1 MLVKYE
7 DPAKSH
13 QDSGPGWSF
22 VSKPSHLQNCHYSDY
37 EAIDG
42 LDNAISIR
50 TLNSWIAAGKMKTP
64 YDDMKIS
71 EIADISRLR
80 YKYM

>member
-1 MLVKYE
+1 MLVKCV

-22 VSKPSHLQNCHYSDY
+22 VSKPSQLQNCHYSDS

-42 LDNAISIR
+42 LDNAISVR
-50 TLNSWIAAGKMKTP
+50 TLNSWIAAGKMKVL

-71 EIADISRLR
+71 EVAVISRLH